1 MYLEVAS
8 VCVGIVSSS
17 GSLKL
22 SRGLQKFFTRFRF
35 VFGDEAL
42 WARTLELRSRVRGL
56 GFTGL
61 GLRGVGFELFS
72 FWGWGLLLQ
81 D

>member
-42 WARTLELRSRVRGL
+42 WARTLE
-56 GFTGL
+56 
-61 GLRGVGFELFS
+61 
-72 FWGWGLLLQ
+72 
-81 D
+81 